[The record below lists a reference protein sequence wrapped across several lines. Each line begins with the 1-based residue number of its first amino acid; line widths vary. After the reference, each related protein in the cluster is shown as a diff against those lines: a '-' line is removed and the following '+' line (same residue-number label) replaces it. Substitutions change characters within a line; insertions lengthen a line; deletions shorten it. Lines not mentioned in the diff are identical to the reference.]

1 MFSQGIN
8 VHSPIFTPPREILI
22 KEFPSRALTALSSI
36 NNKRESYATSKSNF
50 RALARPMINDFGRWY
65 WWTAARELRIIAPAI
80 GSCFQLPRIINLV
93 VSDCAYFLKKM
104 YSCSSFSIFL
114 NYTRY
119 WCARMVLES
128 EKWKFGNPKI
138 LHLKIPEFD

>member
-1 MFSQGIN
+1 MFSQRIN
-8 VHSPIFTPPREILI
+8 VHSPISTPPREILI

-50 RALARPMINDFGRWY
+50 RAPARLMINDFGRWY

-93 VSDCAYFLKKM
+93 MSDCAYFPSKKKRTLVPP
-104 YSCSSFSIFL
+104 SCPFVLL
-114 NYTRY
+114 NYVLNVG
-119 WCARMVLES
+119 ARA
-128 EKWKFGNPKI
+128 WF
-138 LHLKIPEFD
+138 